1 MVCHIFACNA
11 VLYSSMGDA
20 NFFKLRFFAK
30 VIMICFALMV
40 IRHYFWNVICLQYFC
55 ITFLHCNAIFY
66 YSIGDADFFK
76 LRFATKVTVIC
87 FALII
92 IRHYFWKVICLQ
104 YFYITFLQCNAILYP
119 SIGDADFLNLR
130 FAAKVTVICFALMVI
145 RHYFWKVI
153 CLQYFCSTFLQCSA
167 ILYPSIGGADFF
179 KLRFAAKV
187 IVICFALMVIR
198 HYFWKVICLQYF
210 CITFLQCNA
219 IIYPSIGDADFFKLR
234 FVAKVTMFCFA
245 LMVIRHYFWKVICL

>member
-30 VIMICFALMV
+30 VTIMICFALMV

-92 IRHYFWKVICLQ
+92 IRHYFWKVI
-104 YFYITFLQCNAILYP
+104 
-119 SIGDADFLNLR
+119 G
-130 FAAKVTVICFALMVI
+130 
-145 RHYFWKVI
+145 
-153 CLQYFCSTFLQCSA
+153 
-167 ILYPSIGGADFF
+167 
-179 KLRFAAKV
+179 
-187 IVICFALMVIR
+187 
-198 HYFWKVICLQYF
+198 LQYF

-219 IIYPSIGDADFFKLR
+219 IIYLSIGDADFFKLR
-234 FVAKVTMFCFA
+234 FVAKVTMICFA
-245 LMVIRHYFWKVICL
+245 LMVIRHYFWKVI

>member
-1 MVCHIFACNA
+1 M
-11 VLYSSMGDA
+11 
-20 NFFKLRFFAK
+20 
-30 VIMICFALMV
+30 
-40 IRHYFWNVICLQYFC
+40 
-55 ITFLHCNAIFY
+55 
-66 YSIGDADFFK
+66 
-76 LRFATKVTVIC
+76 
-87 FALII
+87 
-92 IRHYFWKVICLQ
+92 
-104 YFYITFLQCNAILYP
+104 QCNAILYP

-234 FVAKVTMFCFA
+234 FAAKVTMICFA